1 MKITKLLLICM
12 CCVMVAPAVWGQAA
26 NNAAKPGILGYL
38 DPKTGAFRPVP
49 SATDE
54 IVDPATFTT
63 FGGTITVT
71 LTITVKST
79 TLTVFT
85 CEAEVGVNDNTSS
98 GVPRSYSESATATAT
113 GTGTTRT
120 CKLTIPYAWALATHA
135 NDMMTTS
142 YFAFGS
148 GTSTTGADTSRSSSL
163 FYLDSRLVPA
173 NGATT
178 ALTAAVTL

>member
-1 MKITKLLLICM
+1 MKITKLFLICI
-12 CCVMVAPAVWGQAA
+12 CCVMVAPATWGQAA

-63 FGGTITVT
+63 FTGTITVT

-79 TLTVFT
+79 SLTVFT
-85 CEAEVGVNDNTSS
+85 CQAEVSVEDNITAS
-98 GVPRSYSESATATAT
+98 PRGYSESAAANAT
-113 GTGTTRT
+113 GTTTRT
-120 CKLTIPYAWALATHA
+120 CKLTIPYAWSLATHA
-135 NDMMTTS
+135 SDSMTTS
-142 YFAFGS
+142 YFVFGS

-163 FYLDSRLVPA
+163 FPLDSRAVPA

-178 ALTAAVTL
+178 ALVAAVTL